1 MNSEQLRKL
10 IYEELFN
17 ELHKKG
23 HKDPKGRDILKDKQD
38 DDSDDI
44 GLEENKLGMD
54 AINTIKDIAENPWS
68 NPATE
73 FLKAIGIDLEAMSEK
88 GSPVEKGK
96 ELSPEQKEEL
106 LKQGKEKIKKL
117 DDETLQKANAGI
129 KKAKEGKKSKEYKS
143 GQKQRQYKNPDAK
156 VKNPKTGRVIKAT
169 SALKKGHPAQ
179 KIALKTLIK
188 KKEQ

>member
-44 GLEENKLGMD
+44 GLEENTLGMD
-54 AINTIKDIAENPWS
+54 AINTVKDIAENPWS

-106 LKQGKEKIKKL
+106 IKQSKEKIKTMDVLSKVGVEELKTESQEDREGL
-117 DDETLQKANAGI
+117 DALVKMAIE
-129 KKAKEGKKSKEYKS
+129 KSKEET
-143 GQKQRQYKNPDAK
+143 KNGND
-156 VKNPKTGRVIKAT
+156 
-169 SALKKGHPAQ
+169 KG
-179 KIALKTLIK
+179 
-188 KKEQ
+188 